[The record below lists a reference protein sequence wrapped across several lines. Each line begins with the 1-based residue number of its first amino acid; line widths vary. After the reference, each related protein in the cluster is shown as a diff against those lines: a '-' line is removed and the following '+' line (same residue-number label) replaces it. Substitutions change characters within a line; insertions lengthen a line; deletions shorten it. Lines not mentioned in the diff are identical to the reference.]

1 MDEYVSIHAPLRGAT
16 HGIRSGGSGIRV
28 FQSTHPCGVRLEE
41 MVENGAGHYV
51 SIHAPLRGATG
62 RSTRANYQLFKFQS
76 THPCGVR
83 HIACFTKNAKRRF
96 QSTHPCGVRRCRYD
110 HHIGS
115 DQRRF
120 QSTHPCGVR
129 LKPSRKDISDTMFQ
143 STHPCGVR
151 HGVHII
157 VAVEPE
163 VSIHAPLRGAT
174 LAIT

>member
-96 QSTHPCGVRRCRYD
+96 QSTHPCGVR
-110 HHIGS
+110 
-115 DQRRF
+115 
-120 QSTHPCGVR
+120 